1 MYHHTLD
8 PFPKPKDE
16 SHLYVNE
23 PWLIDGSWIGSKD
36 CLKFDRDRDNV
47 RIYVPLDLSSDLI
60 LRRLEHV
67 ILRYGEAN
75 EENESNFSADVD
87 AIISQIEIYDQVWY
101 VRHMPENGRH
111 SAEAIELVREF
122 VSRLEEIPDGCAE
135 CFPFETI
142 EELKMEYLES

>member
-1 MYHHTLD
+1 M
-8 PFPKPKDE
+8 
-16 SHLYVNE
+16 
-23 PWLIDGSWIGSKD
+23 IDGAWIGADDS
-36 CLKFDRDRDNV
+36 LKFDRDRDNV

-101 VRHMPENGRH
+101 IRHMPENGRH
-111 SAEAIELVREF
+111 STEAIELVEEII
-122 VSRLEEIPDGCAE
+122 SRLEGISDGCAE
-135 CFPFETI
+135 YFPFETI
-142 EELKMEYLES
+142 KELKTEYLES